1 MEVFGR
7 ASQERKI
14 FAHVLYSYKLE
25 WWWWSFICSR
35 SSLGPQYVQQLLRKT
50 NAFKT
55 RAFLIISFLSL
66 PSSPICPLPTS
77 VAEHNVRYGIYIYI
91 SALWVVGVSWGP
103 SPSLAHPHP
112 SGFLGW
118 GCVWIDSLDWC
129 SASTAQR
136 QPKHWCGVCAVL
148 ATSAEHCALQVI
160 GRVS

>member
-1 MEVFGR
+1 MFCILTSLNGGGGASFAVVVLQDLSMCSSCSGR
-7 ASQERKI
+7 QMLSKREHFSLFPFFPFPPPP
-14 FAHVLYSYKLE
+14 FALS
-25 WWWWSFICSR
+25 
-35 SSLGPQYVQQLLRKT
+35 PLL
-50 NAFKT
+50 
-55 RAFLIISFLSL
+55 LLS
-66 PSSPICPLPTS
+66 TT
-77 VAEHNVRYGIYIYI
+77 YGMGYIYIYI